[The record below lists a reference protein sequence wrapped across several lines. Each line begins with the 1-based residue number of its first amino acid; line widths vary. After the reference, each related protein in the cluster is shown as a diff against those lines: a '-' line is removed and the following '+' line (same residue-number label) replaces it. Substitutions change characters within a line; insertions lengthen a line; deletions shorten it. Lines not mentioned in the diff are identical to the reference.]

1 MTCHWLIVV
10 HNFCILSYS
19 RGVTKDTLYLC
30 ARHCSVIMSR
40 LVEVVCWHVGLPLLS
55 VLTPKHSRLN
65 QVVLRWTIVHWMWR
79 LDDIHHHSSP
89 PCRASLWHEM
99 LKKRIQGVALLSP
112 ILKQSPGGL
121 AILDHRSGVV
131 WMGIWCWHNV
141 SRSNVLNICSRIN
154 ELNCCAFSLVCNR
167 DVCVGNVP
175 VETCS
180 TEHFFWINSH

>member
-30 ARHCSVIMSR
+30 ARHCSGIMSR

-55 VLTPKHSRLN
+55 VLTPKHSRLK

-99 LKKRIQGVALLSP
+99 LKIRIQGVALLSP
-112 ILKQSPGGL
+112 ILKPSPGG
-121 AILDHRSGVV
+121 I
-131 WMGIWCWHNV
+131 C
-141 SRSNVLNICSRIN
+141 SNVTK
-154 ELNCCAFSLVCNR
+154 LNCCAFFLACNR
-167 DVCVGNVP
+167 DVCVLNVP
-175 VETCS
+175 VEITQQR
-180 TEHFFWINSH
+180 INYLHK